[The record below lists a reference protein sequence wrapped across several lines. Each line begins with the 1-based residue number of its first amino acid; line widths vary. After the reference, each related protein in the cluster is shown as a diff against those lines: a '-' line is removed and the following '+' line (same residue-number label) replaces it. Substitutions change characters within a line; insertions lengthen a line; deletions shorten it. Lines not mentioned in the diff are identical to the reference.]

1 MVNSEINRNINKR
14 LSELYLSYSDAY
26 LKAYTEAFK
35 DDTPPQRINEFGII
49 DITKYDADKGILFVA
64 KETNNWSNEDFIK
77 GVFFREWMYGI
88 STEGITGKGHVQK
101 HPTMWYNLGRW
112 AMLLSNPE
120 LSLHYIRSCKGE
132 ALKAIGTVAFTNI
145 NKARGRNQSKEEYSS
160 LAYSAISGEI
170 LREELKII
178 EPKVIVCCGTY
189 DEFAYHAPEYQRIAI
204 KMPHP
209 SARMSAI
216 KMLKKIVDFMW
227 YIS

>member
-1 MVNSEINRNINKR
+1 MINSEINRDINKR
-14 LSELYLSYSDAY
+14 LSELYLNYSDAY

-35 DDTPPQRINEFGII
+35 DDTPPPRINEFGII

-77 GVFFREWMYGI
+77 GVFFRDWMYGI
-88 STEGITGKGHVQK
+88 STEGVTGKGHVQK

-120 LSLHYIRSCKGE
+120 LDLEYIKSCKSE

-145 NKARGRNQSKEEYSS
+145 NKARGRNQSKEEYFS

-170 LREELKII
+170 LRKELEII
-178 EPKVIVCCGTY
+178 KPKVIVCCGTY
-189 DEFAYHAPEYQRIAI
+189 NEVIHHAPDYQHIAI
-204 KMPHP
+204 RMPHP
-209 SARMSAI
+209 GARMSTL
-216 KMLKKIVDFMW
+216 KMLNKIFDFM
-227 YIS
+227 

>member
-1 MVNSEINRNINKR
+1 MVNSEINRDINKR

-35 DDTPPQRINEFGII
+35 DDTHPPRINEFGII

-77 GVFFREWMYGI
+77 GVFFRDWMYGI
-88 STEGITGKGHVQK
+88 STEGVTGKGHVQK

-120 LSLHYIRSCKGE
+120 LDIGYIRSCKNE
-132 ALKAIGTVAFTNI
+132 ALKAIGEVAFTNI
-145 NKARGRNQSKEEYSS
+145 NKVRGKNQSKDEYYA
-160 LAYSAISGEI
+160 LTRSAISGEI
-170 LREELKII
+170 LRKELEII
-178 EPKVIVCCGTY
+178 NPKVIVCCGTY
-189 DEFAYHAPEYQRIAI
+189 NEVIHHAPDYQHIAI

-209 SARMSAI
+209 GARMSAV
-216 KMLKKIVDFMW
+216 KMLNKIFDFM
-227 YIS
+227 